1 MQFYVNKDFRSFAES
16 QEIMFLRD
24 SLFVCNRGDTI
35 QYHGGLQHLRKLGQ
49 TPMLHVF
56 LTPRPALSSHQHR
69 TLVCLFLIWE
79 PTLCSQ
85 WNSKSHYCSPRVLRA
100 AGCIQ
105 QPKSLFLRHLA
116 ISGFPQSDLT
126 VSKLSADAD
135 SLWNTVKQ
143 ASRPQAILKTPPPIC
158 LDYRASNRPQLINLC
173 R

>member
-1 MQFYVNKDFRSFAES
+1 M
-16 QEIMFLRD
+16 
-24 SLFVCNRGDTI
+24 FVCNRGDTI

-49 TPMLHVF
+49 TPMLQVF

-105 QPKSLFLRHLA
+105 QPKSLFLQHLASSSSYFVMALVAPLLLLNPDWGDFEQSLCICWSFTSPLSPSFFRIIRRKCEMLQEGLA
-116 ISGFPQSDLT
+116 IS
-126 VSKLSADAD
+126 
-135 SLWNTVKQ
+135 
-143 ASRPQAILKTPPPIC
+143 
-158 LDYRASNRPQLINLC
+158 
-173 R
+173 

>member
-1 MQFYVNKDFRSFAES
+1 M
-16 QEIMFLRD
+16 
-24 SLFVCNRGDTI
+24 FVCNRGDTI

-49 TPMLHVF
+49 TPMLQVF

-105 QPKSLFLRHLA
+105 QPKSLFLQHLASSSSYFVMALVVPLLLLNPDWGDFELSLCICWSFTSPLSSSFFQNHGRKYEMLHERLA
-116 ISGFPQSDLT
+116 IS
-126 VSKLSADAD
+126 
-135 SLWNTVKQ
+135 
-143 ASRPQAILKTPPPIC
+143 
-158 LDYRASNRPQLINLC
+158 
-173 R
+173 